1 METGLENLKEMF
13 QLEDRDIRTYSPLTL
28 AYIGDAIYEIYIRTM
43 IVTRANAPV
52 HLLHEKSSALVRA
65 GKQSEIVGILEP
77 LFTEKERQVYH
88 RGRNAKAYTKAKNA
102 GILEYRR
109 ATGLEAV
116 MGYLY
121 LKGDLDRIRELLAAG
136 LGVEAEM
143 LRLPFEQKE

>member
-1 METGLENLKEMF
+1 MSIEGKQ
-13 QLEDRDIRTYSPLTL
+13 QLSPEQYSPLTL

-43 IVTRANAPV
+43 IVTKANAPV

-136 LGVEAEM
+136 LGVEAET

>member
-1 METGLENLKEMF
+1 MSIEGKQ
-13 QLEDRDIRTYSPLTL
+13 QLSPEQYSPLTL

-136 LGVEAEM
+136 LGVEAGT

>member
-1 METGLENLKEMF
+1 MSIEGKQ
-13 QLEDRDIRTYSPLTL
+13 QLSPEQYSPLSL

-136 LGVEAEM
+136 LGVEAET

>member
-1 METGLENLKEMF
+1 MSIEGKQ
-13 QLEDRDIRTYSPLTL
+13 QLSPEQSSPLTL

-136 LGVEAEM
+136 LGVEAET

>member
-1 METGLENLKEMF
+1 MSIEGKQ
-13 QLEDRDIRTYSPLTL
+13 QLSPEHYSPLTL

-43 IVTRANAPV
+43 IVTKANAPV

-136 LGVEAEM
+136 LGVEAET
-143 LRLPFEQKE
+143 LRLPFEQMEQRKV

>member
-1 METGLENLKEMF
+1 MSIEEKQ
-13 QLEDRDIRTYSPLTL
+13 QLSPEQYSPLTL

-136 LGVEAEM
+136 LGVEAET

>member
-1 METGLENLKEMF
+1 MSIEGKQ
-13 QLEDRDIRTYSPLTL
+13 QLSTEQYSPLTL

-121 LKGDLDRIRELLAAG
+121 LKGELDRIRELLAAG
-136 LGVEAEM
+136 LGVEAET

>member
-1 METGLENLKEMF
+1 MSIEGKQ
-13 QLEDRDIRTYSPLTL
+13 QLSPEQYSPLTL

-136 LGVEAEM
+136 LGVEAET
-143 LRLPFEQKE
+143 LRLSFEQKE

>member
-1 METGLENLKEMF
+1 MSIEGKQQRSPE
-13 QLEDRDIRTYSPLTL
+13 QDAPLTL
-28 AYIGDAIYEIYIRTM
+28 AYSGDAIYEIYIRTM

-136 LGVEAEM
+136 LGVEAET

>member
-1 METGLENLKEMF
+1 MSIEGKQKLSPE
-13 QLEDRDIRTYSPLTL
+13 QYSPLTL

-136 LGVEAEM
+136 LGVEAET

>member
-1 METGLENLKEMF
+1 MSIEGKQ
-13 QLEDRDIRTYSPLTL
+13 QLSPEQYSPLTL

-43 IVTRANAPV
+43 IVTKANAPV

-136 LGVEAEM
+136 LGVEAET
-143 LRLPFEQKE
+143 LRLPFE

>member
-1 METGLENLKEMF
+1 MSIEGKQ
-13 QLEDRDIRTYSPLTL
+13 QLSPEQYSPLTL
-28 AYIGDAIYEIYIRTM
+28 AYIGDAIYEIYIRTI

-136 LGVEAEM
+136 LGVEAET

>member
-1 METGLENLKEMF
+1 MSIEGKQ
-13 QLEDRDIRTYSPLTL
+13 QLSPEQYSPLTL

-43 IVTRANAPV
+43 IVTRANATV

-136 LGVEAEM
+136 LGVEAET

>member
-1 METGLENLKEMF
+1 MSIEGKQ
-13 QLEDRDIRTYSPLTL
+13 QLSPEQYSPLTL

-136 LGVEAEM
+136 LGVEAET

>member
-1 METGLENLKEMF
+1 MSIEGKQ
-13 QLEDRDIRTYSPLTL
+13 QLSPEQYSPLTL

-43 IVTRANAPV
+43 IVTKANAPV

-136 LGVEAEM
+136 LGVEAET
-143 LRLPFEQKE
+143 LRLPFEQMEQRKV

>member
-1 METGLENLKEMF
+1 MSIEGKQ
-13 QLEDRDIRTYSPLTL
+13 QLSPEQYSPLTL

-88 RGRNAKAYTKAKNA
+88 RGRNAKAYTKSKNA

-136 LGVEAEM
+136 LGVEAET

>member
-1 METGLENLKEMF
+1 MSIEGKQ
-13 QLEDRDIRTYSPLTL
+13 QLSPEQYSPLTL

-136 LGVEAEM
+136 LGVEAET
-143 LRLPFEQKE
+143 LRLPFEQMEQRKV

>member
-1 METGLENLKEMF
+1 MSIEGKQ
-13 QLEDRDIRTYSPLTL
+13 QLSPEQYSPLTL
-28 AYIGDAIYEIYIRTM
+28 AYIEDAIYEIYIRTM

-136 LGVEAEM
+136 LGVEAET

>member
-1 METGLENLKEMF
+1 MSIEGKQ
-13 QLEDRDIRTYSPLTL
+13 QLSPEQYSPLTL

-121 LKGDLDRIRELLAAG
+121 LKGDLDRIRELLAVG
-136 LGVEAEM
+136 LGVEAET
-143 LRLPFEQKE
+143 LRLPFEQMEQRKV

>member
-1 METGLENLKEMF
+1 MSIEGKQ
-13 QLEDRDIRTYSPLTL
+13 QLSPEQYSPLTL

-121 LKGDLDRIRELLAAG
+121 LKGDLGRIRELLAAG
-136 LGVEAEM
+136 LGVETET

>member
-1 METGLENLKEMF
+1 MSIEGKQ
-13 QLEDRDIRTYSPLTL
+13 QLSPEQYSPLTL

>member
-1 METGLENLKEMF
+1 MSIEGKQ
-13 QLEDRDIRTYSPLTL
+13 QLSPEQYSPLTL

-121 LKGDLDRIRELLAAG
+121 LKGELDRIRELLAAG

>member
-1 METGLENLKEMF
+1 MNMEGKQQMLPE
-13 QLEDRDIRTYSPLTL
+13 QYSPLTL

-43 IVTRANAPV
+43 IVTKANAPV

-121 LKGDLDRIRELLAAG
+121 LKGELDRIRELLAAG
-136 LGVEAEM
+136 LGVEAET
-143 LRLPFEQKE
+143 LRLPFEQMEQRKV

>member
-1 METGLENLKEMF
+1 MSIEGKQ
-13 QLEDRDIRTYSPLTL
+13 QLSPEQYSPLTL

-121 LKGDLDRIRELLAAG
+121 LKGELDRIRELLAAG
-136 LGVEAEM
+136 LVVEAET

>member
-1 METGLENLKEMF
+1 MSIEGKQ
-13 QLEDRDIRTYSPLTL
+13 QLSPEQYSPLTL

-136 LGVEAEM
+136 LGVEAET
-143 LRLPFEQKE
+143 LRLPFE

>member
-1 METGLENLKEMF
+1 MSIEGKQ
-13 QLEDRDIRTYSPLTL
+13 QLSPEQYSPLTL

-121 LKGDLDRIRELLAAG
+121 LKGDLDRIRELLAGG
-136 LGVEAEM
+136 LGVEAET

>member
-1 METGLENLKEMF
+1 MSIEGKQ
-13 QLEDRDIRTYSPLTL
+13 QLSPEQYSPLTL

-136 LGVEAEM
+136 LGVEAET
-143 LRLPFEQKE
+143 LRLPFAQKE

>member
-1 METGLENLKEMF
+1 MSIEGKQ
-13 QLEDRDIRTYSPLTL
+13 QLSPEQYSPLTL

-121 LKGDLDRIRELLAAG
+121 LKGDLDRIRELLAAS
-136 LGVEAEM
+136 LGVEAET

>member
-1 METGLENLKEMF
+1 MSIEGTQ
-13 QLEDRDIRTYSPLTL
+13 QLSPEQDSPLTL

-136 LGVEAEM
+136 LGVEAET

>member
-1 METGLENLKEMF
+1 MSIEGKQ
-13 QLEDRDIRTYSPLTL
+13 QLSPEQYSPLTL

-77 LFTEKERQVYH
+77 LFTEKETQVYH

-121 LKGDLDRIRELLAAG
+121 LKGELDRIRELLAAG
-136 LGVEAEM
+136 LGVEAET

>member
-1 METGLENLKEMF
+1 MSIEGKQ
-13 QLEDRDIRTYSPLTL
+13 QLSPEQYSPLTL

-52 HLLHEKSSALVRA
+52 RLLHEKSSALVRA

-136 LGVEAEM
+136 LGVETET

>member
-1 METGLENLKEMF
+1 MSIEGKQ
-13 QLEDRDIRTYSPLTL
+13 QLSPEQYSPLTL

-121 LKGDLDRIRELLAAG
+121 LKGELDRIRELLAAG
-136 LGVEAEM
+136 LGVEAET

>member
-1 METGLENLKEMF
+1 MSIEGKQ
-13 QLEDRDIRTYSPLTL
+13 QLSPEQYSPLTL

-109 ATGLEAV
+109 ATGLESV

-136 LGVEAEM
+136 LGVEAET

>member
-1 METGLENLKEMF
+1 MSIEGKQ
-13 QLEDRDIRTYSPLTL
+13 QLSPEQYSPLTL

-102 GILEYRR
+102 GILEVRR

-136 LGVEAEM
+136 LGVEAET